1 MNIKGILRKRIA
13 SMILAGTMSGSIL
26 GFLPINVNASEVV
39 TNIEM
44 NSEKTLTS
52 DMFETQEEAKE
63 WIENNVET
71 LSELNMIIDAKL
83 CLYKGYHKE
92 TETFNVD
99 EIYENYSDVLNR
111 IEEIGNATYFNCE
124 LQIDELKNVRSV
136 VKTKEE
142 FKIFNSI
149 QEVNEY
155 KRNLQAKEN
164 LSINIIELDNIKN
177 NENIFK
183 YGILNQQENIIKSK
197 EDIEIENKCRIINK
211 LNNDN
216 PTGKYLLRAIYNEE
230 VEEVSISYK
239 LKGTA
244 TKTIYEDRYYAQ
256 IMYKPYS
263 IKLNNE
269 GLEYENDIVNL
280 DNFGYN
286 SKVKVKKL

>member
-44 NSEKTLTS
+44 NGEKTLTS

-155 KRNLQAKEN
+155 KRNLQTKEN

-216 PTGKYLLRAIYNEE
+216 PTGKYLLRVTYNEE